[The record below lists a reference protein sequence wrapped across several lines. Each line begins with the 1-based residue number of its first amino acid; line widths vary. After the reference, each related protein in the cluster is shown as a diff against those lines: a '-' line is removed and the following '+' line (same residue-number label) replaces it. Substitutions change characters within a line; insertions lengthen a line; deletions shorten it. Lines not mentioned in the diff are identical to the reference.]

1 MKITAATHDLMQKYV
16 LKLEHFADRWWYP
29 PLIAV
34 LSALDNFLLVIPNDG
49 ILVASCMLIPK
60 RWMLFGVTISIGSTI
75 GAVALSYF
83 AESQGLPWVHEY
95 FPAIETTSVWKWTE
109 NFFDEY
115 GFIVVFAVSASPLM
129 QQPVIILSALSHD
142 SLAELAAVLFA
153 GRFIKFM
160 LMAYLGS
167 HSPRLLKKI
176 WGMKDELKDAGVK
189 ID

>member
-1 MKITAATHDLMQKYV
+1 MKMTAATHELIQKYV
-16 LKLEHFADRWWYP
+16 QQLEKFADRFWYA
-29 PLIAV
+29 PLIA
-34 LSALDNFLLVIPNDG
+34 LLGALDNFLIVIPNDG

-60 RWMLFGVTISIGSTI
+60 RWALFGFSVAVGSTL
-75 GAVALSYF
+75 GAVALSYV

-95 FPAIETTSVWKWTE
+95 FPAIETTTVWKWTE
-109 NFFDEY
+109 NFFAQY
-115 GFIVVFAVSASPLM
+115 GLIVVFAVSASPLM
-129 QQPVIILSALSHD
+129 QQPVIILSALSHN
-142 SLAELAAVLFA
+142 SLPELAAVLFA

-160 LMAYLGS
+160 LMAYVGS